1 MTWRDLALRVRALV
15 RPARVEQDLDEEL
28 SFHLEKETQKLIAAG
43 VSPADAR
50 ARAKARFG
58 SVALAA
64 DECRDARGTAFI
76 TSLARDVAY
85 AFRTFKRA
93 PLPALTII
101 GTLGLGLGLV
111 AVVFTIMSP
120 YLFHAD
126 AVPRLEEVVEI
137 RAALGSGG
145 AWQKL
150 KRSQL
155 DSLRQ
160 DTTALADPFA
170 MIDGIESRIDGR
182 MMQGTAVSG
191 NFFQALGVHAAAG
204 RMLTPQDDD
213 RGAPQRALVLS
224 DRGWRRRFDAD
235 PAVVG
240 RTLSINGTPFEIV
253 GVMPRGFRGL
263 EVVGPDYWAP
273 LSLIGSLRPAEAGE
287 ENAVAVSIVG
297 RVPSGV
303 SKSAARDE
311 IAAWFSRQPKV
322 IVGPEQ
328 PRIELIP
335 RQGNATLSSDMMLV
349 FAPLLVSF
357 GLILVIACANV
368 ANLLL
373 ARGVSRQRE
382 IGIRLS
388 IGATRRRIVRQL
400 LTENFLLALAAAAVG
415 YWVSRTLVG
424 VALRAIAGSLPPE
437 AAELV
442 TVSVPPSD
450 WRVMLFLVGGAMM
463 STVFFALSPSLQ
475 ATRLELVRVIRGEVG
490 RDGRPKRSRNL
501 LIVIQVTAAALLLT
515 CSAIFLRSA
524 LASSSYVSGYR
535 TADTILIEMKSDERR
550 TPMLRALE
558 SSPMVAAVAAATP
571 DMLGGSRT
579 ASVALTGERF
589 WTTYKFVSPDYMQ
602 IFDLAMSR
610 GRGFTAAERT
620 RDASVA
626 IVSEA
631 LAHRLRPDGDVL
643 GRALSIE
650 GGPDEPKDE
659 VLTRRT
665 VTIVGVRK
673 DIAGFRVLGGGESD
687 LYMPTNAAEAKAQLV
702 VRVRGDV
709 EQARRQLLRD
719 LTVVD
724 PDMGQVMTMRTV
736 ARMETYML
744 EIAFWVT
751 VMLGGLAL
759 ALTLAGLF
767 STLSYLVEQRAKEIG
782 VRMALGANART
793 IGLLVFSET
802 FIPVGI
808 GLLIGSGLALALA
821 VLIRSAWSDFTAVV
835 HAFDPVA
842 YAVSFTVIIAACV
855 VAALAPARRAV
866 RIDPIA
872 SLRQG

>member
-1 MTWRDLALRVRALV
+1 
-15 RPARVEQDLDEEL
+15 
-28 SFHLEKETQKLIAAG
+28 
-43 VSPADAR
+43 
-50 ARAKARFG
+50 
-58 SVALAA
+58 
-64 DECRDARGTAFI
+64 
-76 TSLARDVAY
+76 
-85 AFRTFKRA
+85 
-93 PLPALTII
+93 
-101 GTLGLGLGLV
+101 
-111 AVVFTIMSP
+111 MSP
-120 YLFHAD
+120 FLFHPD
-126 AVPRLEEVVEI
+126 AVPRLDEIVEI
-137 RAALGSGG
+137 RAALGSGD

-160 DTTALADPFA
+160 STTALADPFA

-191 NFFQALGVHAAAG
+191 NFFQALGVHTAAG
-204 RMLTPQDDD
+204 RVLTSDDD
-213 RGAPQRALVLS
+213 NRAAPHRALVLS
-224 DRGWRRRFDAD
+224 HRGWQRRFDAD
-235 PAVVG
+235 PAIVG

-253 GVMPRGFRGL
+253 GVMPEGFRGL
-263 EVVGPDYWAP
+263 ELVGPDYWAP
-273 LSLIGSLRPAEAGE
+273 LSLIGALRPTDAAEGDSI
-287 ENAVAVSIVG
+287 AVSIVG
-297 RVPSGV
+297 RVRNGV
-303 SKSAARDE
+303 SRSAARDE
-311 IAAWFSRQPKV
+311 IAAWFSREPKV
-322 IVGPEQ
+322 IGPEQ
-328 PRIELIP
+328 PRIELLP
-335 RQGNATLSSDMMLV
+335 RTGNATLSSDMMLV

-400 LTENFLLALAAAAVG
+400 LTENVLLALAAAAVG

-424 VALRAIAGSLPPE
+424 ISLRAIAGSLPPE

-442 TVSVPPSD
+442 TVAVPPSD
-450 WRVMLFLVGGAMM
+450 WRVMLFLVAGAMM

-490 RDGRPKRSRNL
+490 GDGRPKRSRNL

-515 CSAIFLRSA
+515 CSAIFLRST
-524 LASSSYVSGYR
+524 LASSTFDAGYR
-535 TADTILIEMKSDERR
+535 TADTILIEMKSDAKR

-558 SSPMVAAVAAATP
+558 STPLVAAVAAATP

-579 ASVALTGERF
+579 ASVAVAGERF
-589 WTTYKFVSPDYMQ
+589 WTSYKFVSPDYMQ
-602 IFDLAMSR
+602 IFDLAMLR

-631 LAHRLRPDGDVL
+631 LAHRLRPDGNVL
-643 GRALSIE
+643 GQALSIE

-659 VLTRRT
+659 ALTRRT

-673 DIAGFRVLGGGESD
+673 DIPGFRVLGGGESD
-687 LYMPTNAAEAKAQLV
+687 LYLPTNAAEAKAQLV

-724 PDMGQVMTMRTV
+724 PDMGQVMSMRTV
-736 ARMETYML
+736 AKMETYML
-744 EIAFWVT
+744 TIAFWVT
-751 VMLGGLAL
+751 VSLGGLAL

-767 STLSYLVEQRAKEIG
+767 SMLSYLVEQRAKEIG

-793 IGLLVFSET
+793 IGLLVISET
-802 FIPVGI
+802 FGPVGI
-808 GLLIGSGLALALA
+808 GLLAGSGLALALA
-821 VLIRSAWSDFTAVV
+821 VVIRSAWAEFTAVV
-835 HAFDPVA
+835 HAFDPLA
-842 YAVSFTVIIAACV
+842 YAISFAVIITACV
-855 VAALAPARRAV
+855 AAALAPARRAV